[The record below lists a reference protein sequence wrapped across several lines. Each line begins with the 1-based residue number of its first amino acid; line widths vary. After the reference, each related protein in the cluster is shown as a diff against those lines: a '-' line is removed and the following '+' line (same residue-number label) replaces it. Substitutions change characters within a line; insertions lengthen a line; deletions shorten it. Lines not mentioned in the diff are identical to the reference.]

1 MERIVFNSHSR
12 KRFINM
18 FIVRAILQRFK
29 QHWDVQIP
37 ANAVGQAC
45 QEVGYTFRKRVLDP
59 LTTIQ
64 LLFLQ
69 VLHGNTACED
79 LSHLSGIDF
88 SASAYCQA
96 RMRLPLEVLCQV
108 VRGIIA
114 KLVSATAEVSRWHGH
129 RIWLVDGSGFS
140 MPDAPPLQKHFPQPG
155 AQKPGCGF
163 PAASILALC
172 DAATGLLVDVLVRP
186 LRTHDLT
193 GVVSLHPQLRQGD
206 VLVGDRAFGSFAH
219 LALLLAAGLHGVFRV
234 HQKRKVSF
242 RKRKDRRVH
251 GKLKGKPTTRLGS
264 RAESASPPAW
274 PWTGRGS
281 SLESGV
287 SPDLLHK

>member
-1 MERIVFNSHSR
+1 
-12 KRFINM
+12 M

-37 ANAVGQAC
+37 ANTVGQAC

-114 KLVSATAEVSRWHGH
+114 KLVSATAEVMASSKASR
-129 RIWLVDGSGFS
+129 R
-140 MPDAPPLQKHFPQPG
+140 
-155 AQKPGCGF
+155 
-163 PAASILALC
+163 
-172 DAATGLLVDVLVRP
+172 
-186 LRTHDLT
+186 
-193 GVVSLHPQLRQGD
+193 
-206 VLVGDRAFGSFAH
+206 RA
-219 LALLLAAGLHGVFRV
+219 
-234 HQKRKVSF
+234 
-242 RKRKDRRVH
+242 
-251 GKLKGKPTTRLGS
+251 
-264 RAESASPPAW
+264 W
-274 PWTGRGS
+274 
-281 SLESGV
+281 
-287 SPDLLHK
+287 